1 MMGSFCSSSSK
12 IHAMQ
17 ESIDD
22 ALRAMHTQTVI
33 NESMLKQI
41 NKNDIAVKTLLSRC
55 CELAKDVSEMSHEC
69 TRVDSPARLWIN
81 TSS

>member
-1 MMGSFCSSSSK
+1 MGSFCSSSTK

-17 ESIDD
+17 QDVDD

-33 NESMLKQI
+33 NESMLRQI
-41 NKNDIAVKTLLSRC
+41 NKNEIAVKTILSRC

-69 TRVDSPARLWIN
+69 IRGDSPMTLWIN
-81 TSS
+81 TS